1 MQKKTTD
8 IAGYCCVFFSK
19 HFYIYEMVLYKQIIK
34 SSSLI
39 FIYNTCFLST
49 YSATLFSFCGW
60 FKIYLTIL
68 LHLET
73 LFSDINNAA
82 TNIFESFLFVSYFI
96 SHRTCGMF
104 KTICYEVL
112 IWTICEERGCQ
123 THLCCKNKK
132 K

>member
-1 MQKKTTD
+1 M
-8 IAGYCCVFFSK
+8 I
-19 HFYIYEMVLYKQIIK
+19 LYKQLIK

-39 FIYNTCFLST
+39 FICNTCLST

-82 TNIFESFLFVSYFI
+82 TNIS
-96 SHRTCGMF
+96 
-104 KTICYEVL
+104 
-112 IWTICEERGCQ
+112 
-123 THLCCKNKK
+123 
-132 K
+132 